1 MSKLTRENAIL
12 PFPSNGD
19 LRSRI
24 GEAVSMSLPNG
35 IPVVEYLPDLGT
47 KPFGILI
54 HADENNASVVPLHG
68 GLSGTVKLKLQT
80 AAYAGNELY
89 VDQTGGINGFADAVE
104 ESPSGNYLCALA
116 LESGVQGELIEAVL
130 FRPVLA
136 P

>member
-1 MSKLTRENAIL
+1 
-12 PFPSNGD
+12 
-19 LRSRI
+19 
-24 GEAVSMSLPNG
+24 MSLPNSV
-35 IPVVEYLPDLGT
+35 PVVEPLPDPDT
-47 KPFGILI
+47 KPFGIII
-54 HADENNASVVPLHG
+54 HADQERASIAPLTG
-68 GLSGTVKLKLQT
+68 GLSGTVLLKLQT

-89 VDQTGGINGFADAVE
+89 VDQTGGINGFADAFE